1 MHFLSAT
8 LPLLS
13 LLATAADAFDFSQ
26 YAGKTTT
33 SGRGSG
39 DRSVPGRYIVEFDTS
54 SVMNKAMASK
64 RDGSLHEHMY
74 RKLKARDV
82 GYTVNREY
90 DSQLLVGASIDVSA
104 GTDMVALAAMDGV
117 LNIMPVEYVDAP
129 KIDSQG
135 WRINTDE
142 WPEFAGKAQVYTA
155 GRKSKRDTVVKRGN
169 DKGNQGNGK
178 GNGGPASEKTSTAAN
193 ATSAVASATSSV
205 AASKSLAITTGSTTA
220 TSSAVTVPTVATSV
234 SASSAA
240 STTTAAVAFPVVSV
254 VPFSANNI
262 SGVGRVHQEGN
273 FGRGIKIAVIDSGVD
288 YTAPELGGCF
298 GPGCKIAGGYDYV
311 GDNFDGT
318 DNLAPDSDPFDNCFG
333 HGSFVAGII
342 GANLPNL
349 YNVSGIAP
357 QAEQY
362 HYRIFSCYGS
372 TTNDIVAQAM
382 LDAYDQGMDVINL
395 SLGEGGSWTESML
408 GVLASRIAD
417 MGVPVVAAAGN
428 EAQAGA
434 LYLNN
439 PGTGID
445 AWSIGNVD
453 NVIKP
458 AQNAT
463 VSTRSQPITYLFSRP
478 LTEGTFP
485 LVAYT
490 TDYPVPNDACP
501 VPTDSTIDVANSVVI
516 VQLSTECDM
525 LTQAKNLYYAGVQ
538 TVLVIGLPGE
548 ELQYAPGYPLNYAQI
563 SVEDGQYLLSQLR
576 AGVNVSI
583 TFGFAPY
590 ALPNRYTPA
599 LPSTES
605 AIGPTNDLYLKP
617 QIMAPGGYIV
627 SLAPTE
633 SGFGFNSGTSFSCP
647 FVSASTALYM
657 AAKGGRANTS
667 PEGIFQAL
675 QATSSLIPV
684 SVNDSRIDSAAETGA
699 GLLQIYDA
707 IHQPFTLSPTELLL
721 NDTAYFAGTQSIT
734 IKNTGNS
741 KVKFRLSHTP
751 AVTVYAFQ
759 DGSYESAYPLPIAE
773 GASASVKLGKT
784 TINLKAGESQTVDI
798 KFGYPTNV
806 NQQRLPIYSGY
817 IVISSDDGTTSQV
830 PYLGVATAMKSIPV
844 LDYTSTLTGSPLPDV
859 VDGSG
864 TVQTGSQ
871 SYTLVDGD
879 APTVMYRLF
888 AGTPVLYI
896 DLVAANATLGF
907 QPTIAKRGNKKNG
920 FSGYHWVNKNSTQ
933 GGTFSNVPV
942 LGNVYEGDYLQR
954 NTGTIYDQ
962 GSTINSFAF
971 TGTFTNG
978 TSVPYGSYKFLV
990 RALRITGNP
999 TKQAD
1004 YDSWVSPV
1012 FNLVA

>member
-1 MHFLSAT
+1 MHFLTAT

-13 LLATAADAFDFSQ
+13 LVTTAANAFDFSQ

-39 DRSVPGRYIVEFDTS
+39 DRAVPGRYFVEFDTS
-54 SVMNKAMASK
+54 SGMEKAMASK

-74 RKLKARDV
+74 RKFQARDV
-82 GYTVNREY
+82 TYTVNREY
-90 DSQLLVGASIDVSA
+90 DTQLLVGASIDVSA
-104 GTDMVALAAMDGV
+104 ETDILLVAGMDGV
-117 LNIMPVEYVDAP
+117 LNVMPVEYVDAP
-129 KIDSQG
+129 KINSQG
-135 WRINTDE
+135 WRINTDD
-142 WPEFAGKAQVYTA
+142 WPEFVGKAQVYSA
-155 GRKSKRDTVVKRGN
+155 ERKSKRDNVAKRDNG
-169 DKGNQGNGK
+169 KGNQGNGK
-178 GNGGPASEKTSTAAN
+178 GNGGPASAMTSSVTTS
-193 ATSAVASATSSV
+193 TSAVAASTPGV
-205 AASKSLAITTGSTTA
+205 VSKSSLAGASTIVGSTTA
-220 TSSAVTVPTVATSV
+220 TSTAVSVPIAATTVSSSSAV
-234 SASSAA
+234 SS
-240 STTTAAVAFPVVSV
+240 TTAAVAFPVVSV

-262 SGVGRVHQEGN
+262 SGVGKVHQEGN
-273 FGRGIKIAVIDSGVD
+273 FGAGIKIGVIDSGVD
-288 YTAPELGGCF
+288 YTAEPLGGCF

-311 GDNFDGT
+311 GDEFDGT
-318 DNLAPDSDPFDNCFG
+318 NNLAPDSDPFDNCYG

-342 GANLPNL
+342 GADLPNL

-362 HYRIFSCYGS
+362 HYRIFSCYGA

-382 LDAYDQGMDVINL
+382 LDAFEQGMDIINL

-453 NVIKP
+453 NVVKP

-478 LTEGTFP
+478 LVEGTFP

-490 TDYPVPNDACP
+490 TDYPVSNDACP
-501 VPTDSTIDVANSVVI
+501 VPADSALDVENSVVL

-525 LTQAKNLYYAGVQ
+525 LTQAKNLYFAGVQ

-563 SVEDGQYLLSQLR
+563 SAEDGQYLLSQLR
-576 AGVNVSI
+576 TGANVSI

-590 ALPNRYTPA
+590 ALPNRFTPA

-605 AIGPTNDLYLKP
+605 AIGPTDDLYMKP

-675 QATSSLIPV
+675 QATANLIPA
-684 SVNDSRIDSAAETGA
+684 SVNDSRINTAAATGA

-721 NDTAYFAGTQSIT
+721 NDTAYFASTQSIT
-734 IKNTGNS
+734 IHNTGNS

-751 AVTVYAFQ
+751 AVTVYAFE

-773 GASASVKLGKT
+773 GASANVKLGKT
-784 TINLKAGESQTVDI
+784 TINLKAGESETVSI
-798 KFGYPTNV
+798 KFSYPTNV
-806 NQQRLPIYSGY
+806 KQQRLPIYSGY
-817 IVISSDDGTTSQV
+817 IVISSDDGATSQV
-830 PYLGVATAMKSIPV
+830 PYLGVATAMKSIPI
-844 LDYTSTLTGSPLPDV
+844 LDYTSTLTGRPLPDI
-859 VDGSG
+859 VDGNG

-871 SYTLVDGD
+871 SYTLVEGD
-879 APTVMYRLF
+879 APTVMYR
-888 AGTPVLYI
+888 
-896 DLVAANATLGF
+896 
-907 QPTIAKRGNKKNG
+907 
-920 FSGYHWVNKNSTQ
+920 FSA
-933 GGTFSNVPV
+933 VPV
-942 LGNVYEGDYLQR
+942 LGNVYEADYLQR
-954 NTGTIYDQ
+954 
-962 GSTINSFAF
+962 
-971 TGTFTNG
+971 
-978 TSVPYGSYKFLV
+978 K
-990 RALRITGNP
+990 
-999 TKQAD
+999 
-1004 YDSWVSPV
+1004 
-1012 FNLVA
+1012 